1 MNTAFKAVEALDE
14 KDLKSKEVTALSDL
28 LAALKRLCV
37 EFWPSNADDCDRLR
51 LTVICRM
58 LKTPHFNC
66 RLFFGGKYKFAKC
79 APIKS
84 LSLQNERPQGSLQT
98 HRRVQGRRQQRERGE
113 VRV

>member
-1 MNTAFKAVEALDE
+1 MRFNFNFQPELSQFISTFSVTLSVTLSHIFCSCMNTAFKAVEALDE

-66 RLFFGGKYKFAKC
+66 R
-79 APIKS
+79 
-84 LSLQNERPQGSLQT
+84 
-98 HRRVQGRRQQRERGE
+98 
-113 VRV
+113 